1 MKPEQKDKRNDYR
14 QEYEVERRTQIEDD
28 ERFRMF
34 RHEQRQLLL
43 KLKYQEEELERRE
56 KAMKNRKRSNVK

>member
-1 MKPEQKDKRNDYR
+1 M
-14 QEYEVERRTQIEDD
+14 ERRTQIEDD

-43 KLKYQEEELERRE
+43 KLKYLEEELERRE